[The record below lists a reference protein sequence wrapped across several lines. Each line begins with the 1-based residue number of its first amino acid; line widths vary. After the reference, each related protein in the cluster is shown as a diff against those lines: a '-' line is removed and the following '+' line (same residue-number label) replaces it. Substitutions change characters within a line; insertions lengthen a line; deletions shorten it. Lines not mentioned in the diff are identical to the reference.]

1 MFTFAIGDIHGC
13 VDQLAQL
20 LDDCRRFAKG
30 QPTTFVFL
38 GDYIDRGPDSR
49 GVIQTIMDTQAADPD
64 RVFALAGNHEDL
76 LLASLTSHDAIG
88 RWLANSGGATLRSHG
103 VTSPKDLPVEHL
115 AWIRNLPTHYDDG
128 QRFFVHAG
136 IRPGIPLDQQ
146 TREDKLWI
154 REPFLSADAD
164 HGRLIVHG
172 HTPQRDGKPDI
183 HPNRV
188 NVDTGAVF
196 GRKLTAAVFT
206 DSERMPVEFLQTA

>member
-1 MFTFAIGDIHGC
+1 MLALAIGDTHGC
-13 VDQLAQL
+13 LDQLTRL

-30 QPTTFVFL
+30 QQTTFIFL

-49 GVIQTIMDTQAADPD
+49 GVIQTIIDMQAVDPD
-64 RVFALAGNHEDL
+64 RVIALAGNHEDL

-88 RWLANSGGATLRSHG
+88 RWLANSGGATLRSYG
-103 VTSPKDLPVEHL
+103 VTSPKDLPADHL
-115 AWIRNLPTHYDDG
+115 AWIRNLPTHHDDG

-136 IRPGIPLDQQ
+136 IRPGVPLDQQ
-146 TREDKLWI
+146 TREDMLWI
-154 REPFLSADAD
+154 REPFLSADVD

-188 NVDTGAVF
+188 NLDTGAVF
-196 GRKLTAAVFT
+196 GRKLTAAVFS
-206 DSERMPVEFLQTA
+206 DSERMPVEFLQTS